1 MIYILKIGILKLMI
15 LSSKLNCLFTNSLI
29 FFSIYHI
36 HKKIIFHNIFDFHN
50 QLNNI
55 DKTKV
60 DQLFYKI
67 YNG

>member
-29 FFSIYHI
+29 FFPIYHI
-36 HKKIIFHNIFDFHN
+36 HKKIIFHNTFDFHN

-55 DKTKV
+55 DNTKEG
-60 DQLFYKI
+60 QPFYKI
-67 YNG
+67 HNG